1 MQPVF
6 LAFQFD
12 NLIKFAKDWNLKLTL
27 VLPIFSE
34 KDLKLAKKKIIKI
47 LQNSKSVIDEV
58 TVNDFGM
65 LTYIQSKFDKK
76 VNLGRLFFKDPRDVR
91 VNEYYSQKGNVNILS
106 ALEEVIDEMVATL
119 KDRHIARLK
128 NGSCTIG
135 AGLVFIEVLTH
146 MGRAADQCSSI
157 AVFLLGRHNEEI
169 LSNHHAYLH
178 ELHKGNDAY
187 YASEFEARRRE
198 FLDPI
203 ETL

>member
-1 MQPVF
+1 M
-6 LAFQFD
+6 
-12 NLIKFAKDWNLKLTL
+12 NLLLQAVTDFERIGDYATNINDLSARL
-27 VLPIFSE
+27 VADGHAFSE
-34 KDLKLAKKKIIKI
+34 TAKRELKI
-47 LQNSKSVIDEV
+47 LSSALTEIIDL
-58 TVNDFGM
+58 TVEAFANGDEAM
-65 LTYIQSKFDKK
+65 ARRIE
-76 VNLGRLFFKDPRDVR
+76 P
-91 VNEYYSQKGNVNILS
+91 
-106 ALEEVIDEMVATL
+106 LEEVIDEMVATL
-119 KDRHIARLK
+119 KDKHIARLK

>member
-1 MQPVF
+1 MARRIEP
-6 LAFQFD
+6 
-12 NLIKFAKDWNLKLTL
+12 
-27 VLPIFSE
+27 
-34 KDLKLAKKKIIKI
+34 
-47 LQNSKSVIDEV
+47 
-58 TVNDFGM
+58 
-65 LTYIQSKFDKK
+65 
-76 VNLGRLFFKDPRDVR
+76 
-91 VNEYYSQKGNVNILS
+91 
-106 ALEEVIDEMVATL
+106 LEEVIDEMVATL
-119 KDRHIARLK
+119 KDKHIARLK